1 MELSTVLI
9 IVAVYAAIRFYF
21 SRRNSNS
28 GASMAHGKVIEVDNP
43 VIFKAL
49 TSSGPVVVDFFATWC
64 GPCKAVAPVVG
75 KLSETY
81 SDVRFIQVDV
91 DKLKTVATELEV
103 RAMPTFVLFKDGK
116 ALENRVVGGNMKELE
131 EGIKGIRS

>member
-1 MELSTVLI
+1 LLTHDARS
-9 IVAVYAAIRFYF
+9 
-21 SRRNSNS
+21 
-28 GASMAHGKVIEVDNP
+28 P

-81 SDVRFIQVDV
+81 TDVRFIQVDV
-91 DKLKTVATELEV
+91 DKVPQIAKELAV

-116 ALENRVVGGNMKELE
+116 PLEERVVGGNMQALE
-131 EGIKGIRS
+131 NGIKGLVA